1 MINANELRIGN
12 WVKLFNDDFYKIHVI
27 SKTVIQV
34 EGGIIGGE
42 VFKLEHTKPIPL
54 TPEILEKCGFRMY
67 CEKSIKTEWD
77 NNPRFSYQYLC
88 KNDRF
93 IVTHTP
99 SDDADRTFRAANDLI
114 VKYLHQLQ
122 NLYFAL
128 TGEELT
134 YTP

>member
-1 MINANELRIGN
+1 MIKANEIRIGN
-12 WVKLFNDDFYKIHVI
+12 YVSLKCGTHVPI
-27 SKTVIQV
+27 AD
-34 EGGIIGGE
+34 GGILAISQKRFE
-42 VFKLEHTKPIPL
+42 CSPIHL

-114 VKYLHQLQ
+114 VKHLHQLQ
-122 NLYFAL
+122 NLYWCL
-128 TGEELT
+128 CGKELEINLQ
-134 YTP
+134 